1 MAAAGEEEEERTGGE
16 DWGLPSE
23 VEVLE
28 SIYLDELHVF
38 KGNRSIPWEISI
50 TLHPATAEDQD
61 SQYVCFTLVLSV
73 PLQYPNEIPK
83 IAIQNPR
90 GLSDEQIQK
99 ISQTLQGIAESQLGT
114 PVLYELI
121 EKGKEILTDNN
132 IPHGQCVICLY
143 GFQEN
148 EAFTKTTCYHYFHS
162 RCLASYIE
170 YMEKEINAQK
180 KERMQHL
187 TTVSREDIEVQC
199 PVCREPLAYDL
210 ATLQAAPL
218 PQQLMEIYQP
228 DQQTLQH
235 REQLRQHFQR
245 QQEKGGIIDVE
256 LERNRYFVTLQ
267 RPSDVREY
275 DHIAILENDLGTKNE
290 LKSPAISEHT
300 QSTTPM
306 SDEVKNT
313 DTSSVSLHHHNRR
326 ERNRGEKSSLQNP
339 SWQLHYKTLE
349 MATGKYVEE
358 EPEAL
363 SRRSNWKKERGRW
376 NYGRYNQ
383 DISKSYSHNQEPSF
397 LDKKDL
403 CAKDLPS
410 AKEEKNN
417 MDKWIPMPK
426 TQASNREKVD
436 ICHSELRGQN
446 TWQGQH
452 GIQNCERWEKTKGRE
467 YVTYPRMPRG
477 RGQSRPKPRKE
488 LQGPETEGSS

>member
-1 MAAAGEEEEERTGGE
+1 MAAAGEEEEEERTGGE

-38 KGNRSIPWEISI
+38 KGNRSVPWEISI

-90 GLSDEQIQK
+90 GLADEQIQK
-99 ISQTLQGIAESQLGT
+99 ISQTLQYIAESQLGT

-148 EAFTKTTCYHYFHS
+148 EAFTKTPCYHYFHS

-187 TTVSREDIEVQC
+187 TAASKEDIEVQC

-218 PQQLMEIYQP
+218 PQQSMEVYQP

-235 REQLRQHFQR
+235 REQLRHHFQR

-267 RPSDVREY
+267 RPSDVKEY
-275 DHIAILENDLGTKNE
+275 DYTATSENDLGTKNE

-300 QSTTPM
+300 QSTTPL
-306 SDEVKNT
+306 SDELKNI
-313 DTSSVSLHHHNRR
+313 DTSSVTLHHNRR
-326 ERNRGEKSSLQNP
+326 ERNRGEKPSLQNP

-358 EPEAL
+358 ESEAL

-383 DISKSYSHNQEPSF
+383 DISKSYSQNQEPSF

-410 AKEEKNN
+410 TKEEKNN
-417 MDKWIPMPK
+417 TEKWIPMPK
-426 TQASNREKVD
+426 TQTSNREKVD
-436 ICHSELRGQN
+436 ICYGELRGRN
-446 TWQGQH
+446 TWQSQH
-452 GIQNCERWEKTKGRE
+452 GIQNCERWGKTKGRE
-467 YVTYPRMPRG
+467 FVTYPRVPRD
-477 RGQSRPKPRKE
+477 RGQPRPKPRKE
-488 LQGPETEGSS
+488 PQDPVTEGSS